1 MVSLPPHTLSS
12 SLSKLFFFQKNSF
25 LSKKKNEQNKIHLI
39 LYIWKKKKKLKTT
52 ITFEPNITENKKLI
66 SWNKRKT
73 TLQTEMENAC
83 LYKLQNFLCF
93 SPIYIVSPYN
103 SLFWHSGSYVD
114 YTKHL
119 ENILQKCIAI
129 FHLFVLC
136 LFKPLPGSCRH
147 HPGWWVHLVSSIFHI
162 FAFWGWIDVTKKDH
176 FLNLYVP
183 LAIYK

>member
-1 MVSLPPHTLSS
+1 MVSLPHTLCHHPYQSS
-12 SLSKLFFFQKNSF
+12 FFQKIAF
-25 LSKKKNEQNKIHLI
+25 CPKKNEQNKIHLI

-52 ITFEPNITENKKLI
+52 ITFEPNITENKQKKLI
-66 SWNKRKT
+66 SWNKKT

-114 YTKHL
+114 NTKHL

-129 FHLFVLC
+129 FHLW
-136 LFKPLPGSCRH
+136 LFYLFQNR
-147 HPGWWVHLVSSIFHI
+147 
-162 FAFWGWIDVTKKDH
+162 
-176 FLNLYVP
+176 
-183 LAIYK
+183 